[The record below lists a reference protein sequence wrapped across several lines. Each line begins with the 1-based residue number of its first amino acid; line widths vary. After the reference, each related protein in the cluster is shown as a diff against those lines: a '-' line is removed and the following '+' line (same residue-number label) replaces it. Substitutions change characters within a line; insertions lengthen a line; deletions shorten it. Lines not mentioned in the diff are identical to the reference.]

1 VSAVTA
7 QARRGVG
14 GAPRRVG
21 RFELKSELG
30 RGAQATVWLGYD
42 PRLQRDV
49 AVKIINPDADAA
61 SVAQWL
67 DEARAVSRLAHP
79 NIVPVFEADQDGGV
93 SFMVFEYV
101 TGPTL
106 ADLLRTRGKL
116 PEREAAA
123 LMRDVL
129 DAIATAH
136 AQGIVHR
143 DLKPSNILMDA
154 QGRPRVMDFGI
165 AARVSDKHDGRVAG
179 TPGYIAPEAIG
190 GAAPHPL
197 MDVFAAGM
205 MLGQMICGR
214 PMLLERDPYRTLER
228 IQKEDIVWPPEMIDA
243 KTGKDATDDVL
254 RALVMRAVSRDPLRR
269 PESAAVFRNALHEW
283 LDPAPVG
290 ADGGDRAT
298 LEFLLRRMRHKSD
311 FPALSD
317 AVVRIQR
324 VTQSEDASIAGV
336 TDEIV
341 RDVALTNKLLR
352 MVNTAHFRNAGA
364 GTIASVPRAVSLV
377 GLAGIRT
384 MALSLVLLEHMQD
397 KKHVAHL
404 KEMFLMAM
412 MTGTLCDELTPTAK
426 AHDEP
431 FLAGMMSQLGRMLT
445 EFYFP
450 EEASLIRRRVEPS
463 WQRGEWSQAIEDR
476 AVCEV
481 LGLSYEQLGVGVTK
495 VWGLPDS
502 LRRAIARPEGPP
514 PARAADSAPD
524 RLRWCVQAASELA
537 LALMQAPTESA
548 AKKISTIGDRFSRAL
563 NLPKEQFE
571 TAVRSAQSHLQSM
584 SNALGI
590 DLKADSKARRLMPQ
604 ALAVPTGNVNP
615 ATNVGAAAVP
625 SDATMVMPA
634 SERPGAAAAPAPAAP
649 PADAAARMLALE
661 EGISRVTSSLAGD
674 SFKLNEVLRTI
685 LQTMH
690 DALGFRC
697 VVFGLRDPKSGM
709 ITGRFG
715 LGAPASALSAQFRVD
730 VNPNGPVDLLTVAC
744 RKAADTLISDAS
756 ADNVRSRLPTWLQ
769 READARS
776 FVLLPMTM
784 KSAPFALIYADCAT
798 PGGIVLGDRELSLL
812 RTLRNQAVMAFKTAG

>member
-1 VSAVTA
+1 MSAVPQPT
-7 QARRGVG
+7 R
-14 GAPRRVG
+14 RRVG
-21 RFELKSELG
+21 RFELKGELG

-42 PRLQRDV
+42 PRLQREV
-49 AVKIINPDADAA
+49 AVKVINPDADAA

-79 NIVPVFEADQDGGV
+79 NIVPVFEADQDGSV

-106 ADLLRTRGKL
+106 TDLLKKRGKL
-116 PEREAAA
+116 PQREAAA

-143 DLKPSNILMDA
+143 DLKPSNILLDA

-165 AARVSDKHDGRVAG
+165 AARVSDKHDGRIAG
-179 TPGYIAPEAIG
+179 TPGYIAPEAIA

-214 PMLLERDPYRTLER
+214 PMLMERDPYRALER
-228 IQKEDIVWPPEMIDA
+228 IQKEDIVWPPEMVDP
-243 KTGKDATDDVL
+243 KSGKDSTDDAL
-254 RALVMRAVSRDPLRR
+254 RALVMRAVSRDPSRR
-269 PESAAVFRNALHEW
+269 PESAAAFRNALHEW

-324 VTQSEDASIAGV
+324 VTQSENASIAGV

-364 GTIASVPRAVSLV
+364 GTIASVPRAVSLI

-397 KKHVAHL
+397 KAHVARL

-412 MTGTLCDELTPTAK
+412 MTGTLCDELTPLVK

-431 FLAGMMSQLGRMLT
+431 FLAGMMSQLGRLLT

-463 WQRGEWSQAIEDR
+463 WQRGEWSQSIEDR
-476 AVCEV
+476 AVGEV

-502 LRRAIARPEGPP
+502 LRRAIARPEGEP
-514 PARAADSAPD
+514 PARAVDSAAE
-524 RLRWCVQAASELA
+524 RLRWCVQASSELA
-537 LALMQAPTESA
+537 QALMQAPAEA
-548 AKKISTIGDRFSRAL
+548 AGSKISAIGDRFARAL
-563 NLPKEQFE
+563 NLPKDQFE

-584 SNALGI
+584 SSDLGI
-590 DLKADSKARRLMPQ
+590 VLKPDSKARGLLPRDLE
-604 ALAVPTGNVNP
+604 VPTGNINP
-615 ATNVGAAAVP
+615 ATNVMPAAAAVP
-625 SDATMVMPA
+625 GDATIAMPA
-634 SERPGAAAAPAPAAP
+634 GAAAASAVPVAAAVS
-649 PADAAARMLALE
+649 ADSNARMLALE
-661 EGISRVTSSLAGD
+661 EGISSVTSALAGD

-697 VVFGLRDPKSGM
+697 VVFGLRDQKTGL
-709 ITGRFG
+709 ITGRLG
-715 LGAPASALSAQFRVD
+715 LGAAAPALSAQFRVD
-730 VNPNGPVDLLTVAC
+730 VNPNGPVDLLSVAC
-744 RKAADTLISDAS
+744 KKAADTLISDAS

-784 KSAPFALIYADCAT
+784 KSAPFALIYADSASA
-798 PGGIVLGDRELSLL
+798 GGIVLGDRELSLL